1 MYTGKWFDII
11 YRGIDYALFIL
22 IGRQTSV
29 LLFPLDW
36 IVHLVV
42 EYQRTGESSLQ
53 LLVVL
58 VALTDKFNALF
69 HYGNF
74 PVG

>member
-11 YRGIDYALFIL
+11 YPGIDYAIFIL

-29 LLFPLDW
+29 QLFPLDW

-42 EYQRTGESSLQ
+42 EYERTHLR
-53 LLVVL
+53 
-58 VALTDKFNALF
+58 KN
-69 HYGNF
+69 
-74 PVG
+74 